1 VDSTLHGYNAT
12 VLAYGQTGSGK
23 TYTMGTGFDH
33 ESESSESVL
42 LGIIPRAVRHIFSG
56 IEHLEGSGSGS
67 ELPAAGGN
75 PQFSLAVQYIELY
88 NEEIFDLL
96 DPYNKNS
103 NFKIHEDASGQ
114 ITISGASIK
123 PIFQP
128 QDALKYAKFLKRIP
142 NL

>member
-56 IEHLEGSGSGS
+56 IEHLEGSGSSS
-67 ELPAAGGN
+67 ELPAAGGS

-88 NEEIFDLL
+88 NEEIFPQNSRELIDMCRICTTVTFGEPQIFLGS
-96 DPYNKNS
+96 DKAFTFDYVFDTNS
-103 NFKIHEDASGQ
+103 NQ
-114 ITISGASIK
+114 V
-123 PIFQP
+123 
-128 QDALKYAKFLKRIP
+128 KF
-142 NL
+142 